1 MPRLKPKRRTAPPYE
16 TERHPAPESPTPL
29 QRPGQILRN
38 LSLLTMGGGIALAC
52 LLGIGLL
59 RAGESFITDAKSLF
73 NSPQPEPEVDVRS
86 IVVQQVRDISELST
100 AVFNMEAV
108 VPSRR
113 DRTLGNLTVGS
124 TTLLYIAYGEVR
136 AGIDLSQ
143 LQPSDVTRS
152 VTPQGDQLTIT
163 LPPAQILDQ
172 KIDINR
178 SSVYDYD
185 RGFLNLGPD
194 SAIELQSVASQ
205 AALNKIVTA
214 ACQQGILDQASDTA
228 RLVVSQLMATA
239 GQSTGQSVIVET
251 TPATGCGPASAPVAN
266 RQSDS
271 STNAGVSNTGPTNS
285 TPTSSGNAI
294 DFNQAPAF
302 SPQ

>member
-1 MPRLKPKRRTAPPYE
+1 MPRLKPKRRTSQPQHSPHRE
-16 TERHPAPESPTPL
+16 PERYPAPDRRSNPL
-29 QRPGQILRN
+29 KLPGKLMRN
-38 LSLLTMGGGIALAC
+38 LSLLTMGGGIALAS
-52 LLGIGLL
+52 LFGIGLL
-59 RAGESFITDAKSLF
+59 RTGETFVTDIKEIF
-73 NSPQPEPEVDVRS
+73 NAPQPEPEVDVRS

-113 DRTLGNLTVGS
+113 ERTLGNLTVGS

-136 AGIDLSQ
+136 AGIDLSE
-143 LQPSDVTRS
+143 LSPSDVTQNL
-152 VTPQGDQLTIT
+152 TPQGNQLTIT

-205 AALNKIVTA
+205 AALNKIVIA
-214 ACQQGILDQASDTA
+214 ACQQGILDQASETA
-228 RLVVSQLMATA
+228 RLVVSQLMTTA
-239 GQSTGQSVIVET
+239 GQSVIVKA
-251 TPATGCGPASAPVAN
+251 TPAKGCGPASSPSPAN
-266 RQSDS
+266 
-271 STNAGVSNTGPTNS
+271 
-285 TPTSSGNAI
+285 
-294 DFNQAPAF
+294 
-302 SPQ
+302 SPKQ